1 MKLGNIAVLPD
12 PRELWS
18 DVLFYSDDN
27 YNMLSLIR
35 ELKSQ
40 YGITW
45 VGFEDSS
52 SDKQSR
58 YKIIDEKKF
67 GYFIIRHSDLIKNF

>member
-1 MKLGNIAVLPD
+1 MRLGNLAVLPD

-18 DVLFYSDDN
+18 DVLQHSDDN

-35 ELKSQ
+35 EIKAD
-40 YGITW
+40 YGIVW
-45 VGFEDSS
+45 VGFDDSTS
-52 SDKQSR
+52 ERQSKYR
-58 YKIIDEKKF
+58 VVDEKKF